1 MTFAIRLRAVLGP
14 AVCVVLLA
22 AGCGSGSSGSSAPVG
37 NGESAKTAPEIL
49 SDVQAA
55 VSRTQDVHMYGSVP
69 HGPGSSI
76 QLNLHMRHGSGA
88 GTMVMDSNPVRLIRI
103 GNAVYMKAG
112 PKFWQN
118 YGSNPAVIQLLQN
131 RWFKFP
137 ATDARYAGMAKLLDE
152 GWLIQAV
159 LKPSHGVAK
168 VGTRMFH
175 GQQVVVLRD
184 TGDQAGGELYVATTG
199 APYPVALID
208 PAKHAVLRFDSWNQT
223 FPLSAPAGAVDISQF
238 SG

>member
-1 MTFAIRLRAVLGP
+1 MTFSISLRQVLAP
-14 AVCVVLLA
+14 AVCVVMLA
-22 AGCGSGSSGSSAPVG
+22 AGCGSGSSGSSSPAG
-37 NGESAKTAPEIL
+37 NGESSKTAPQIL

-55 VSRTQDVHMYGSVP
+55 VTRTRDVHVYGSVP

-76 QLNLHMRHGSGA
+76 QLNLHMRHGSGS

-118 YGSNPAVIQLLQN
+118 YGSSQAVIQLLQN
-131 RWFKFP
+131 RWFKFS
-137 ATDARYAGMAKLLDE
+137 ATDARYAGMARLLDE
-152 GWLIQAV
+152 AWLIQAV
-159 LKPSHGVAK
+159 LKPSHGVVK

-184 TGDQAGGELYVATTG
+184 TGDSAGGELYVATTG
-199 APYPVALID
+199 APYPVALLD
-208 PAKHAVLRFDSWNQT
+208 PTKHAVLRFDSWNQT
-223 FPLSAPAGAVDISQF
+223 FPLLAPPGAVDLSQF